1 MNYLNQNNSERL
13 LATKYLASIISH
25 MRNKTNIDKR
35 TIAIKKIPLNEN
47 FLKANGFPDSPD
59 ILETSLTEIS
69 ECIFQTIYGTKHHQ
83 VNQDMIPGIILA
95 PDIQKSRFTRDI
107 QDVSKQELFPHI
119 HGIIV
124 LPYEL
129 ADWQIKILVA
139 EITKSLREIPCVDRA
154 PLDAAD
160 HRQIKFSKFI
170 PVTPLWNFVDYSTK
184 TNKKISCSRTGN
196 SFQPLLYPY
205 DLQMRRLKK
214 RKAKNE
220 NSSGYD
226 AQINALQANAART
239 YEHLILQ
246 PWDFF
251 DSDMCCD
258 VSDDHKTIAA
268 QQALSG
274 GSLIHNSNRN
284 RLVHLLERD
293 GGAYLNNQVPYS
305 FPKTPTTSVPLGVL
319 DFLDEVARAE
329 VYGLHEP
336 HPSDQ
341 LVHTVTNPFSN
352 YGSFT
357 AWAKSYEEYFSR
369 RLLWQMRRYGAERV
383 ADYAPKSLAA

>member
-1 MNYLNQNNSERL
+1 MNYLNQNNSDRL
-13 LATKYLASIISH
+13 LATKYIASIMSH

-47 FLKANGFPDSPD
+47 FLKWNGFPDSPD

-95 PDIQKSRFTRDI
+95 PDIQKSRFTNDI
-107 QDVSKQELFPHI
+107 ADVSKQELYPHI
-119 HGIIV
+119 HGIII
-124 LPYEL
+124 LPYEI
-129 ADWQIKILVA
+129 ADWQIRILVA
-139 EITKSLREIPCVDRA
+139 DITASLRKIPCVDRA
-154 PLDAAD
+154 PLDAAE
-160 HRQIKFSKFI
+160 HRQIKLSKFI
-170 PVTPLWNFVDYSTK
+170 PKKPLWNFVDYSTK

-205 DLQMRRLKK
+205 DLQMRQLNK
-214 RKAKNE
+214 RKEKTKN
-220 NSSGYD
+220 NSGYD

-251 DSDMCCD
+251 DSDVCCD
-258 VSDDHKTIAA
+258 VSQNHKNLAVL
-268 QQALSG
+268 QALSS
-274 GSLIHNSNRN
+274 GSLIHSASRN
-284 RLVHLLERD
+284 RLLHSLEQD
-293 GGAYLNNQVPYS
+293 GGAYLNNQVPNS
-305 FPKTPTTSVPLGVL
+305 FPKTPTTPAPRDVL

-341 LVHTVTNPFSN
+341 LVHTVTKPFSN

-357 AWAKSYEEYFSR
+357 AWAKSYEEYWNR
-369 RLLWQMRRYGAERV
+369 VLVWQMRRYGAERV